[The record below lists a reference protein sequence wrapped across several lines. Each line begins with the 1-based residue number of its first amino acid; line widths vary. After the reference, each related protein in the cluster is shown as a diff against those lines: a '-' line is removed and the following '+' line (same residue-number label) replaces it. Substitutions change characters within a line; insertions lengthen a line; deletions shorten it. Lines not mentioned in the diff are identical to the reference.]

1 MADDVRRRQTSSPRF
16 DPGFWENV
24 ALSWRLYRD
33 PRVSIWLKRLPIV
46 LAFIYLVLPLDL
58 IPDML
63 LGAGQLDDIGI
74 MGLMALSLTWLPKFA
89 PADVVAEHKAKMR
102 SGRGAHASGRT
113 HDGERTRR
121 DADHEEVIEPPF
133 RVNR

>member
-1 MADDVRRRQTSSPRF
+1 MVDEVRGRQASNGGF
-16 DPGFWENV
+16 DAGFLENA

-33 PRVSIWLKRLPIV
+33 PRVSVWLKRLPIV

-63 LGAGQLDDIGI
+63 LGVGQLDDIGI

-89 PADVVAEHKAKMR
+89 PAEVVAEHKAKMR
-102 SGRGAHASGRT
+102 SGGGARASGRT
-113 HDGERTRR
+113 ADDKRARR
-121 DADHEEVIEPPF
+121 VAEHEDIIEPPF
-133 RVNR
+133 RVDR